1 MPVPMPGPLSLPLP
15 LPLPSPCVHAMQLR
29 KLDQR
34 LDLVRGAT
42 RKCGGVYLY
51 ANQQGCDGNRL
62 YYDGCACIAS
72 NGEFLA
78 QVCPLLCML
87 WPNPSPKHGT
97 YRCKVFFLN
106 FIKGFFSNLAAE
118 KNNLMEMSK
127 LTGLSCN
134 FHGCALRLQVLS
146 EWHF

>member
-1 MPVPMPGPLSLPLP
+1 
-15 LPLPSPCVHAMQLR
+15 MQLR

-34 LDLVRGAT
+34 LDLMRGAT

-78 QVCPLLCML
+78 QVRLAHTLHDSQDLIAGHRTAAML
-87 WPNPSPKHGT
+87 VVNNGSQGGQDMAASVIPVTAVNIKTVCIEPFRNGT
-97 YRCKVFFLN
+97 ADPRSHYGK
-106 FIKGFFSNLAAE
+106 
-118 KNNLMEMSK
+118 
-127 LTGLSCN
+127 
-134 FHGCALRLQVLS
+134 
-146 EWHF
+146 